1 VLVKERRSKKPAPVI
16 VTGPLS
22 EHVNEENQRAN
33 GYPRLTWKVVDQ
45 VIFHRLSWIFEL
57 VVVGTVYQ
65 GVEGE
70 AKLGQLISHYKSKR
84 CFTRHL
90 AVTCSRC
97 TWMDLQDIALFQI
110 FWKIQ
115 FLSFWSNLFE
125 VVFYRFYSISYFV
138 IRLIWRSEHWQFIA
152 KKMQKRSRLWLLGLY
167 KSLVIALL
175 RIHCWVS
182 RDFEKNGQ
190 HFGDVTNKSTVARTV
205 ATTRVLSHPV

>member
-1 VLVKERRSKKPAPVI
+1 MKERRSKKPAPVI

-65 GVEGE
+65 GVQGE

-84 CFTRHL
+84 CFTRQL

-110 FWKIQ
+110 FWKKCNFSASGQICLRLCFMAFIL
-115 FLSFWSNLFE
+115 FLILLSDSAGGQ
-125 VVFYRFYSISYFV
+125 SID
-138 IRLIWRSEHWQFIA
+138 
-152 KKMQKRSRLWLLGLY
+152 
-167 KSLVIALL
+167 SL
-175 RIHCWVS
+175 
-182 RDFEKNGQ
+182 
-190 HFGDVTNKSTVARTV
+190 
-205 ATTRVLSHPV
+205 

>member
-1 VLVKERRSKKPAPVI
+1 MKERRSKKPAPVI

-65 GVEGE
+65 GVQGE

-84 CFTRHL
+84 CFTRQL

-110 FWKIQ
+110 FWKNAI
-115 FLSFWSNLFE
+115 F
-125 VVFYRFYSISYFV
+125 
-138 IRLIWRSEHWQFIA
+138 RLLVKSVWGCV
-152 KKMQKRSRLWLLGLY
+152 LWLLFYFLFCY
-167 KSLVIALL
+167 QTQLEVRAL
-175 RIHCWVS
+175 
-182 RDFEKNGQ
+182 
-190 HFGDVTNKSTVARTV
+190 TVY
-205 ATTRVLSHPV
+205 S